1 MPHRGNVTWAAWIDA
16 LSEQDPCLG
25 RIVKEAVVV
34 QDAALH
40 AGAKSTG
47 ATRACRRAF
56 ESAEQTLD
64 TIRLGRIA
72 PGTDRAWK
80 RAADALRKFTTAL
93 DCSTGPSAAPDLSG
107 LKISTRRARK
117 RRKAS

>member
-1 MPHRGNVTWAAWIDA
+1 MPHRENVTWAAWIEA

-25 RIVKEAVVV
+25 RIVKEAVVA

-40 AGAKSTG
+40 AGAGRAGS
-47 ATRACRRAF
+47 TRACRRAF

-64 TIRLGRIA
+64 TIRLGRIS

-93 DCSTGPSAAPDLSG
+93 DCSTGPAAAPELSG
-107 LKISTRRARK
+107 LKNSARRASK
-117 RRKAS
+117 RRRAS